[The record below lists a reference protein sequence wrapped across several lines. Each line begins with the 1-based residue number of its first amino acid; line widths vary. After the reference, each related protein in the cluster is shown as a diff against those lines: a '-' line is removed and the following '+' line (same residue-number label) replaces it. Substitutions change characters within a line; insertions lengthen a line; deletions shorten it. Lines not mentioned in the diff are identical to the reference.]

1 MSRNNDAEAETTGS
15 AGTTVSSTE
24 QRDYVT
30 MSIGGQLFGI
40 PVLKVQDVLGPQT
53 ITRVPLAPI
62 EVAGSLNLR
71 GRIVTA
77 VDVRLRLGLPK
88 RDSDKSAMS
97 VVVEHDGELYSL
109 LVDTVGEVLSLESRD
124 YQRNPP
130 TLNPRLR
137 EFSDGIYRLND
148 SLLVVL
154 SVSSLLN
161 FGNRADAA

>member
-1 MSRNNDAEAETTGS
+1 METELTGAQASTGAAS
-15 AGTTVSSTE
+15 AGSGE

-53 ITRVPLAPI
+53 ITRVPLAPV

-88 RDSDKSAMS
+88 RDSGKQAMS
-97 VVVEHDGELYSL
+97 VVVEHEGELYSL
-109 LVDTVGEVLSLESRD
+109 LVDSVGEVLRLESRD